1 MRVRAY
7 ASNPD
12 GEPLDH
18 SGLMDT
24 MVKGELT
31 WKVCDF
37 CSLSG
42 YVAYSDFLFD
52 RKIRDAAREY
62 EVTGDWDHSWNF
74 IAGLSL
80 TVSF

>member
-7 ASNPD
+7 LAHD

-37 CSLSG
+37 CSLGG